1 MLTGESEPIEGS
13 VECTDDKY
21 IESRNIAFMTTLITN
36 GKGKGIVV
44 TDADGKDYLD
54 FLGGIATS
62 ILGHAHPAIVKA
74 VSKQVSILGHV
85 SNFYAHPNAIVLAEK
100 LVRMTGDKA
109 AKVFF
114 CQSGA
119 EANEAAFKLSRR
131 TGKVR
136 VVAAQGAFHGRTMGA
151 LSLTGQP
158 AKREPFLPLIKGV
171 KHVPYGDIGAMR
183 KAVTKKTAMVI
194 IEPIMGEAGV
204 IVPPADYLQQLR
216 TLCDDNSALLV
227 IDAVQTGMGRT
238 GDWFGY
244 EYSGITP
251 DVITLAKGLGGGLPL
266 GAMIALGKAAELFQ
280 PGDHGSTF
288 GGNPVTTAAGLAAI
302 DVIESKKLLAK
313 VKKQGA
319 YLIQELALIPG
330 VKEVRGAGLLLG
342 IELDSLK
349 ASDIATAMRNAGVLV
364 NAANETTIRI
374 APALIVTDAQINKFI
389 SIFRKVISDGK

>member
-1 MLTGESEPIEGS
+1 MTNKTMINRWKSS
-13 VECTDDKY
+13 VQNNYGTP
-21 IESRNIAFMTTLITN
+21 SIALV
-36 GKGKGIVV
+36 KGKGLVV
-44 TDADGKDYLD
+44 TDADGKQYLD
-54 FLGGIATS
+54 FLGGIATN

-74 VSKQVSILGHV
+74 VTKQVSTLSHV
-85 SNFYAHPNAIVLAEK
+85 SNFYVHPHAVELAEK
-100 LVRMTGDKA
+100 LAAMTGDKS

-119 EANEAAFKLSRR
+119 EANEAALKLSRR

-136 VVAAQGAFHGRTMGA
+136 IIAAQGAFHGRTMGA

-158 AKREPFLPLIKGV
+158 AKREPFLPLVKGV
-171 KHVPYGDIGAMR
+171 KHVPFGDIEAMR

-204 IVPPADYLQQLR
+204 IVPPADYLR
-216 TLCDDNSALLV
+216 EIRALCDAKGALLV

-266 GAMIALGKAAELFQ
+266 GAMIALGKAADLFQ

-302 DVIESKKLLAK
+302 KFIETQKILKK
-313 VKKQGA
+313 VEKQGV
-319 YLIQELALIPG
+319 YLMQELAVIPG
-330 VKEVRGAGLLLG
+330 VAEVRGAGLLLG
-342 IELDSLK
+342 IELETKK
-349 ASDIATAMRNAGVLV
+349 ASDVALALQNEGVLV
-364 NAANETTIRI
+364 NAANPTTIRL
-374 APALIVTDAQINKFI
+374 APALIVTDAQLKKFV
-389 SIFRKVISDGK
+389 SIFKKVMSDGK

>member
-1 MLTGESEPIEGS
+1 MTNK
-13 VECTDDKY
+13 KY
-21 IESRNIAFMTTLITN
+21 LKRWDSSLQNNYGKPSIALV
-36 GKGKGIVV
+36 KGKGIVV
-44 TDADGKDYLD
+44 TDADGNTYLD

-74 VSKQVSILGHV
+74 VTKQISTLSHV
-85 SNFYAHPNAIVLAEK
+85 SNFYAHPNAIEFAEK
-100 LVRMTGDKA
+100 LAAMTGDKS

-119 EANEAAFKLSRR
+119 EANEAALKLSRR

-158 AKREPFLPLIKGV
+158 SKREPFLPLIKGV
-171 KHVPYGDIGAMR
+171 KHVPFGDIDAMR
-183 KAVTKKTAMVI
+183 KAISKKTAMVI

-204 IVPPADYLQQLR
+204 IVPPSDYLQQLR
-216 TLCDDNSALLV
+216 QLCDTNGSLLV

-244 EYSGITP
+244 EYSGIKP

-266 GAMIALGKAAELFQ
+266 GAMIALGKAADLFQ
-280 PGDHGSTF
+280 AGDHGSTF

-302 DVIESKKLLAK
+302 EYIETKDILQK
-313 VKKQGA
+313 VEKQGSH
-319 YLIQELALIPG
+319 LMQELALIPG

-342 IELDSLK
+342 IELESLK
-349 ASDIATAMRNAGVLV
+349 ASDVSDAMRDAGILV
-364 NAANETTIRI
+364 NAANPTTIRI

-389 SIFRKVISDGK
+389 STFRKVITDAK

>member
-1 MLTGESEPIEGS
+1 MTNKKYLTRWDSSLQNNYGKPAI
-13 VECTDDKY
+13 
-21 IESRNIAFMTTLITN
+21 TLV
-36 GKGKGIVV
+36 KGKGIVV
-44 TDADGKDYLD
+44 TDADGKSYLD

-74 VSKQVSILGHV
+74 VTKQVSTLSHV
-85 SNFYAHPNAIVLAEK
+85 SNFYAHSNAIALAEK
-100 LVRMTGDKA
+100 LTKMTGDKN

-119 EANEAAFKLSRR
+119 EANEAALKLSRR

-136 VVAAQGAFHGRTMGA
+136 IVAAQGAFHGRTMGA

-158 AKREPFLPLIKGV
+158 SKREPFLPLIKGV
-171 KHVPYGDIGAMR
+171 KHVPYGDIDAMR
-183 KAVTKKTAMVI
+183 KAVSKKTAMVI

-204 IVPPADYLQQLR
+204 IVPPSDYLQELR
-216 TLCDDNSALLV
+216 LLCDKNGSLLV

-244 EYSGITP
+244 EYSGIKP

-266 GAMIALGKAAELFQ
+266 GAMIALGKAADLFQ

-302 DVIESKKLLAK
+302 EFIESKKILGK
-313 VKKQGA
+313 VEKQGA
-319 YLIQELALIPG
+319 HLIQELALIPG

-342 IELDSLK
+342 IELESLK
-349 ASDIATAMRNAGVLV
+349 ASDVSDAMRDAGVLV
-364 NAANETTIRI
+364 NAANATTIRI
-374 APALIVTDAQINKFI
+374 APALIVSDAQITKFI
-389 SIFRKVISDGK
+389 SIFRKVITDGK

>member
-1 MLTGESEPIEGS
+1 MTNKKMLNRWSTVVQNNYGTP
-13 VECTDDKY
+13 T
-21 IESRNIAFMTTLITN
+21 IALVQ
-36 GKGKGIVV
+36 GKGIVV
-44 TDADGKDYLD
+44 TDADGKQYLD

-74 VSKQVSILGHV
+74 VTKQVSTLSHV
-85 SNFYAHPNAIVLAEK
+85 SNFYAHPQAIELAEK
-100 LVRMTGDKA
+100 LTSMTGDKN

-119 EANEAAFKLSRR
+119 EANEAALKLSRR

-158 AKREPFLPLIKGV
+158 SKREPFLPLIKGV
-171 KHVPYGDIGAMR
+171 KHVPYGDIEAMR

-216 TLCDDNSALLV
+216 ALCDDKGALLV

-266 GAMIALGKAAELFQ
+266 GAMIALGKAADLFQ

-302 DVIESKKLLAK
+302 KFIETAGVLAK
-313 VKKQGA
+313 VEKQGA
-319 YLIQELALIPG
+319 HLMQELAVIPG
-330 VKEVRGAGLLLG
+330 VAEVRGAGLLLG
-342 IELDSLK
+342 IELSSLK
-349 ASDIATAMRNAGVLV
+349 SADIANALRAEGVLV
-364 NAANETTIRI
+364 NAANPTTIRI
-374 APALIVTDAQINKFI
+374 APALIVTDAQIKKFI
-389 SIFRKVISDGK
+389 AIFKKVMSDAK

>member
-1 MLTGESEPIEGS
+1 MSNAEYLDRWEASIQNNYGKPSI
-13 VECTDDKY
+13 
-21 IESRNIAFMTTLITN
+21 TLV
-36 GKGKGIVV
+36 KGKGVLV
-44 TDADGKDYLD
+44 TDASGKTYLD

-62 ILGHAHPAIVKA
+62 ILGHAHPTVVKA
-74 VSKQVSILGHV
+74 VTKQLSTLSHI

-100 LVRMTGDKA
+100 LARMTGEKNS
-109 AKVFF
+109 KVFF

-131 TGKVR
+131 SGKVR

-158 AKREPFLPLIKGV
+158 SKREPFLPLIKGV
-171 KHVPYGDIGAMR
+171 KHVPYGDIYAMR
-183 KAVTKKTAMVI
+183 KAVNKKTAMVI

-204 IVPPADYLQQLR
+204 IVPPHDYLQQLR
-216 TLCDDNSALLV
+216 YICDTNGALLV

-266 GAMIALGKAAELFQ
+266 GAMIALGKAADLFQ

-288 GGNPVTTAAGLAAI
+288 GGNPVTTAAALS
-302 DVIESKKLLAK
+302 VISFIEENQILDK
-313 VKKQGA
+313 VQKQGN
-319 YLIQELALIPG
+319 YLMQEIALIPG
-330 VKEVRGAGLLLG
+330 VKEVRGAGLLIG

-349 ASDIATAMRNAGVLV
+349 AQDIAAAMQNAGVLV
-364 NAANETTIRI
+364 NAANPTTIRI
-374 APALIVTDAQINKFI
+374 TPALNVSDAQINKFI
-389 SIFRKVISDGK
+389 SIFKKVMLNGK

>member
-1 MLTGESEPIEGS
+1 MTNKKILKRWSS
-13 VECTDDKY
+13 VVQNNYGTP
-21 IESRNIAFMTTLITN
+21 SIALM
-36 GKGKGIVV
+36 KGKGIVV
-44 TDADGKDYLD
+44 TDADGKQYLD

-74 VSKQVSILGHV
+74 VTKQISTLSHV
-85 SNFYAHPNAIVLAEK
+85 SNFYAHPNAIELAEK
-100 LVRMTGDKA
+100 LTSMTGDKN

-119 EANEAAFKLSRR
+119 EANEAALKLSRR

-158 AKREPFLPLIKGV
+158 SKREPFLPLIKGV
-171 KHVPYGDIGAMR
+171 KHVPYGDIEAMR

-204 IVPPADYLQQLR
+204 VVPPADYLQQLR
-216 TLCDDNSALLV
+216 QMCDDKGSLLV

-244 EYSGITP
+244 EYSGISP

-288 GGNPVTTAAGLAAI
+288 GGNPVTTSAGLAAI
-302 DVIESKKLLAK
+302 NFIESKKILKK
-313 VKKQGA
+313 VETQGS
-319 YLIQELALIPG
+319 YLIQELAMIQG
-330 VKEVRGAGLLLG
+330 VKEVRGAGLLIG
-342 IELDSLK
+342 IELESLK
-349 ASDIATAMRNAGVLV
+349 AADIATAMREAGVLV

-374 APALIVTDAQINKFI
+374 APALVVSDAQINKFI
-389 SIFRKVISDGK
+389 SIFKKVMNDAK